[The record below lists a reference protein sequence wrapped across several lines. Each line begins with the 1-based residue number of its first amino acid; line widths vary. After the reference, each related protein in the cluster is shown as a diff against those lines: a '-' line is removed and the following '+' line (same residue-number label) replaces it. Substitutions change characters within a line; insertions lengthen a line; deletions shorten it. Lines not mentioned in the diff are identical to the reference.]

1 MVYYLRKTGYF
12 LLTLWAAATLNFLI
26 PRLQPGDPAE
36 IMVRQLGGEGEIDPA
51 QVAAIKA
58 MLGYADDNI
67 FIAYWEYLQQ
77 LFSGDLGISFT
88 YFPYPVVE
96 VIGQALPWTLV
107 LVGITQVLSF
117 IIGTLLGALAAWRR
131 NSRFDSTISV
141 GSTFVGNLQSVWIGL
156 IIVFVFA
163 YTLGW
168 FPASGGYGYTDPG
181 MTPIHIADVI
191 SHGFLPALTLMIT
204 APIAFILSMRNTM
217 VQVLGED
224 YIRLASAAGLKERT
238 LALGYA
244 ARNALLPVITGF
256 ALSLGVLMGGSILI
270 ETVFDY
276 PGMGRLMGEAT
287 ANRDFP
293 LMQAIL
299 LATIT
304 IVLTANFIVD
314 LLYPL
319 IDPRARK
326 AQGVKVR

>member
-1 MVYYLRKTGYF
+1 VAYYARKTGYF
-12 LLTLWAAATLNFLI
+12 LLTVWAAVTLNFII

-36 IMVRQLGGEGEIDPA
+36 IMVRQLNGQGEIDPA
-51 QVAAIKA
+51 QVAAVKA
-58 MLGYADDNI
+58 MLGYSNDNV
-67 FIAYWEYLQQ
+67 FVAYVDYLRQ
-77 LFSGDLGISFT
+77 LASFDLGTSFT
-88 YFPYPVVE
+88 YFPYPVAD

-107 LVGITQVLSF
+107 LVGITQILSF
-117 IIGTLLGALAAWRR
+117 VLGTLFGAIAAWRR
-131 NSRFDSTISV
+131 NSRFDATISV

-156 IIVFVFA
+156 IILFVFA

-168 FPASGGYGYTDPG
+168 FPASGGYGYTTPG
-181 MTPIHIADVI
+181 LTPIHVADVI
-191 SHGFLPALTLMIT
+191 SHGFLPALTLMVT
-204 APIAFILSMRNTM
+204 APIGFILSMRNTM

-224 YIRLASAAGLKERT
+224 YIRLAAAAGLRERT
-238 LALGYA
+238 VALGYA

-287 ANRDFP
+287 SNRDFP

-299 LATIT
+299 LATIV

-319 IDPRARK
+319 IDPRARR
-326 AQGVKVR
+326 ARA

>member
-1 MVYYLRKTGYF
+1 MVYYLRKSGYF
-12 LLTLWAAATLNFLI
+12 LLTLWAAITLNFII

-36 IMVRQLGGEGEIDPA
+36 IMVTQLTGRGEVDPA
-51 QVAAIKA
+51 QVAAIKT
-58 MLGYADDNI
+58 MLGYGDDNV
-67 FIAYWEYLQQ
+67 FVAYWQYLQQ

-88 YFPYPVVE
+88 YFPISVVE
-96 VIGQALPWTLV
+96 VIGKALPWTLV
-107 LVGITQVLSF
+107 LVGLTQVLSF
-117 IIGTLLGALAAWRR
+117 VIGTLLGALAAWRR
-131 NSRFDSTISV
+131 NSRFDATISI

-156 IIVFVFA
+156 IILFLFA

-168 FPASGGYGYTDPG
+168 FPAAGGYGYTDEDFSPE
-181 MTPIHIADVI
+181 HIADVVA
-191 SHGFLPALTLMIT
+191 HGFLPALTLMVT
-204 APIAFILSMRNTM
+204 APIGFILSMRNTM

-224 YIRLASAAGLKERT
+224 YIRLAAAAGLRERT

-244 ARNALLPVITGF
+244 ARNALLPVVTGF

-287 ANRDFP
+287 SNRDFP

-299 LATIT
+299 LATII

-319 IDPRARK
+319 IDPRARR
-326 AQGVKVR
+326 AAA

>member
-1 MVYYLRKTGYF
+1 MAYYLRKIGYF
-12 LLTLWAAATLNFLI
+12 VLTLWAAVTLNFII

-36 IMVRQLGGEGEIDPA
+36 IMVRQLNGEGEIDPA
-51 QVAAIKA
+51 QVAAVKA
-58 MLGYADDNI
+58 MLGYSDDNV
-67 FIAYWEYLQQ
+67 FVAYWEYLQQ
-77 LFSGDLGISFT
+77 LASGDLGISFT
-88 YFPYPVVE
+88 YFPYPVAE

-107 LVGITQVLSF
+107 LVGLTQILSF
-117 IIGTLLGALAAWRR
+117 VLGTLLGAIAAWKR
-131 NSRFDSTISV
+131 NSRFDATISV

-156 IIVFVFA
+156 IVLFLFA

-168 FPASGGYGYTDPG
+168 FPAAGGYGYTEPG
-181 MTPIHIADVI
+181 FTPLHIADVV
-191 SHGFLPALTLMIT
+191 SHGFLPALTLMVT
-204 APIAFILSMRNTM
+204 APIGFILSMRNTM

-299 LATIT
+299 LATIV

-319 IDPRARK
+319 IDPRARRAK
-326 AQGVKVR
+326 A

>member
-1 MVYYLRKTGYF
+1 MVYYARKIGYF
-12 LLTLWAAATLNFLI
+12 LLTLWAAVTLNFII

-36 IMVRQLGGEGEIDPA
+36 IMVRQITGKGEVDPA
-51 QVAAIKA
+51 QVAAIRT
-58 MLGYADDNI
+58 MLGYGDENVI
-67 FIAYWEYLQQ
+67 VAYVKYLGQVI
-77 LFSGDLGISFT
+77 SGDFGISFT

-96 VIGQALPWTLV
+96 VIGKALPWTLV
-107 LVGITQVLSF
+107 LVGLTQLLSF
-117 IIGTLLGALAAWRR
+117 VLGTLLGAFAAWRR
-131 NSRFDSTISV
+131 NSRFDATISI

-156 IIVFVFA
+156 MILYIFA
-163 YTLGW
+163 YQLGW
-168 FPASGGYGYTDPG
+168 FPASGGYGYTDEEFSFL
-181 MTPIHIADVI
+181 HAADVI
-191 SHGFLPALTLMIT
+191 SHSFLPALTLMVT
-204 APIAFILSMRNTM
+204 APIGFILSMRNTM

-224 YIRLASAAGLKERT
+224 YIRLGAAAGLKQRT

-244 ARNALLPVITGF
+244 ARNALLPVVTSF

-293 LMQAIL
+293 LMQTVL
-299 LATIT
+299 LATIV

-319 IDPRARK
+319 IDPRARRAK
-326 AQGVKVR
+326 A

>member
-1 MVYYLRKTGYF
+1 VVYYARKIGYF
-12 LLTLWAAATLNFLI
+12 VLTLWAAVTLNFII

-36 IMVRQLGGEGEIDPA
+36 IMVRQLTGRGEVDPA
-51 QVAAIKA
+51 QVAAIRT
-58 MLGYADDNI
+58 MLGYGADNV
-67 FIAYWEYLQQ
+67 FVAYAQYLGQI
-77 LFSGDLGISFT
+77 LRGDFGISFT

-96 VIGQALPWTLV
+96 VIGKALPWTLV
-107 LVGITQVLSF
+107 LVGLTQLLSF
-117 IIGTLLGALAAWRR
+117 LIGTLLGAIAAWRR
-131 NSRFDSTISV
+131 NSRFDATISV

-156 IIVFVFA
+156 MVLYVFA
-163 YTLGW
+163 YQLGW
-168 FPASGGYGYTDPG
+168 FPASGGYGYTDEDFSWL
-181 MTPIHIADVI
+181 HITDVI
-191 SHGFLPALTLMIT
+191 AHGFLPALTLMIT
-204 APIAFILSMRNTM
+204 APIGFILSMRNTM

-224 YIRLASAAGLKERT
+224 YIRLGAAAGLKQRT

-244 ARNALLPVITGF
+244 ARNALLPVVTSF

-287 ANRDFP
+287 AARDFP

-299 LATIT
+299 LATIV
-304 IVLTANFIVD
+304 IVLTANFVVD

-326 AQGVKVR
+326 ARA

>member
-1 MVYYLRKTGYF
+1 MRYYLRKTGYF
-12 LLTLWAAATLNFLI
+12 LLTLWAAITLNFII

-36 IMVRQLGGEGEIDPA
+36 IMVTQLTGRGEVDPA
-51 QVAAIKA
+51 QVAAIKT
-58 MLGYADDNI
+58 MLGYGDDNV
-67 FIAYWEYLQQ
+67 FVAYVDYLGQ

-88 YFPYPVVE
+88 YFPIPVAE
-96 VIGQALPWTLV
+96 VIGNALPWTLV
-107 LVGITQVLSF
+107 LVGVTQVLSF
-117 IIGTLLGALAAWRR
+117 ILGTLLGAIAAWRR
-131 NSRFDSTISV
+131 NSRFDATISV
-141 GSTFVGNLQSVWIGL
+141 GSTFVGNLQSVWIAL
-156 IIVFVFA
+156 IVVFIFA
-163 YTLGW
+163 YSLGW
-168 FPASGGYGYTDPG
+168 FPASGGYGYTEPG
-181 MTPIHIADVI
+181 MTPLHIADVI

-204 APIAFILSMRNTM
+204 APIGFILSMRNTM

-224 YIRLASAAGLKERT
+224 YIRLAAAAGLKERT

-244 ARNALLPVITGF
+244 ARNALLPVVTGF

-287 ANRDFP
+287 SNRDFP

-299 LATIT
+299 LATIV

-319 IDPRARK
+319 IDPRARRAK
-326 AQGVKVR
+326 A

>member
-1 MVYYLRKTGYF
+1 MVYYTRKIGYF
-12 LLTLWAAATLNFLI
+12 LLTLWAAVTLNFII

-36 IMVRQLGGEGEIDPA
+36 IMVRQITGKGEVDPA
-51 QVAAIKA
+51 QVAAIRT
-58 MLGYADDNI
+58 MLGYGDENV
-67 FIAYWEYLQQ
+67 FVAYVKYLGQVV
-77 LFSGDLGISFT
+77 SGDFGISFT

-96 VIGQALPWTLV
+96 VIGKALPWTLV
-107 LVGITQVLSF
+107 LIGITQLLSF
-117 IIGTLLGALAAWRR
+117 LLGTLLGAFAAWRR
-131 NSRFDSTISV
+131 NSRFDTTISI

-156 IIVFVFA
+156 MILYIFA
-163 YTLGW
+163 YQLGW
-168 FPASGGYGYTDPG
+168 FPASGGYGYTEEEFSF
-181 MTPIHIADVI
+181 IHAADVI
-191 SHGFLPALTLMIT
+191 SHSFLPALTLMVT
-204 APIAFILSMRNTM
+204 APIGFILSMRNTM

-224 YIRLASAAGLKERT
+224 YIRLGAAAGLKQRT

-244 ARNALLPVITGF
+244 ARNALLPVVTSF

-293 LMQAIL
+293 LMQAVL
-299 LATIT
+299 LATIV

-319 IDPRARK
+319 IDPRARRAK
-326 AQGVKVR
+326 A

>member
-1 MVYYLRKTGYF
+1 MAYYLRKTGYF
-12 LLTLWAAATLNFLI
+12 LLTLWAAATLNFMI

-36 IMVRQLGGEGEIDPA
+36 IMVRQLNGQGEIDPA

-58 MLGYADDNI
+58 MLGYGDDNI
-67 FIAYWEYLQQ
+67 VVAYGQYLRQ
-77 LFSGDLGISFT
+77 LLSGDLGISFT
-88 YFPYPVVE
+88 YFPFPVAE
-96 VIGQALPWTLV
+96 VIGRALPWTLV
-107 LVGITQVLSF
+107 LVGLTQILSF
-117 IIGTLLGALAAWRR
+117 VLGTLLGAIAAWKR
-131 NSRFDSTISV
+131 NSRFDTTISV

-156 IIVFVFA
+156 IILFLFA

-181 MTPIHIADVI
+181 FTAIHIADI
-191 SHGFLPALTLMIT
+191 ASHGFLPALTLMVT
-204 APIAFILSMRNTM
+204 APIGFILSMRNTM

-224 YIRLASAAGLKERT
+224 YIRLGAAAGLRQRT
-238 LALGYA
+238 LAIGYA
-244 ARNALLPVITGF
+244 ARNALLPVVTGF

-270 ETVFDY
+270 ETVFDF

-299 LATIT
+299 LATIV

-319 IDPRARK
+319 IDPRARRAK
-326 AQGVKVR
+326 A

>member
-1 MVYYLRKTGYF
+1 MAYYARKTGYF
-12 LLTLWAAATLNFLI
+12 LLTLWAAITLNFII

-36 IMVRQLGGEGEIDPA
+36 IMVTQLTGRGEVDPA
-51 QVAAIKA
+51 QVAAIKT
-58 MLGYADDNI
+58 MLGYGDDNV
-67 FIAYWEYLQQ
+67 FVAYWQYLQQ
-77 LFSGDLGISFT
+77 LASGDLGISFT
-88 YFPYPVVE
+88 YFPAPVFE
-96 VIGQALPWTLV
+96 VLGKALPWTLV
-107 LVGITQVLSF
+107 LVGLTQILSF
-117 IIGTLLGALAAWRR
+117 VLGTLLGAIAAWRR
-131 NSRFDSTISV
+131 NSRFDATISI

-156 IIVFVFA
+156 IILFLFA

-168 FPASGGYGYTDPG
+168 FPAAGGYGYTDPG
-181 MTPIHIADVI
+181 FGPEHIADVVA
-191 SHGFLPALTLMIT
+191 HGFLPALTLMVT
-204 APIAFILSMRNTM
+204 APIGFILSMRNTM

-287 ANRDFP
+287 SNRDFP

-299 LATIT
+299 LATIV

-319 IDPRARK
+319 IDPRARRAK
-326 AQGVKVR
+326 A